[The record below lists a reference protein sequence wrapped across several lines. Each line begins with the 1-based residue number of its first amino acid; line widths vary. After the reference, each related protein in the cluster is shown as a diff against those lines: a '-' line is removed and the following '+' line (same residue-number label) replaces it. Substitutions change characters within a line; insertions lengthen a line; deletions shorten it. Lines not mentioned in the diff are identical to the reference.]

1 MNEDD
6 LVSRWLNAVL
16 ISDVTLAGLAPGGI
30 FEGLNTNLTMT
41 PYVYYGMAS
50 AVDLMVVGA
59 ARVWTNMLWDVTAV
73 AQTTD
78 TRVLRPVSKRI
89 DELLHR
95 ASGSVVEGVILSATR
110 QSVIR
115 RGPEREPTS
124 GKYYLY
130 RTQEYRILAQ
140 KAA

>member
-6 LVSRWLNAVL
+6 LVSRWLNAML
-16 ISDVTLAGLAPGGI
+16 ISDVTLAGLTPGGI
-30 FEGLNTNLTMT
+30 FEGGAGDATPT

-59 ARVWTNMLWDVTAV
+59 IRVWTNMLWDVTAV

-78 TRVLRPVSKRI
+78 PRVMRPISDRI
-89 DELLHR
+89 DDLLHR
-95 ASGSVVEGVILSATR
+95 ASGSTVEGVILSATR
-110 QSVIR
+110 QAMIR
-115 RGPEREPTS
+115 RGPERAEN
-124 GKYYLY
+124 GKLYLY
-130 RTQEYRILAQ
+130 RTQEFRVMAQ